1 MDNGV
6 RYPQYKDDPAGFV
19 EDVLGAAGKPYSK
32 QRDMLNAVAASRR
45 VSVVGANGS
54 GKGWALARLIL
65 WWVETRPQAKVVV
78 LSSTQRQVREVLW
91 QELAAVCD
99 AAGDALS
106 GKLTKGRYFISPD
119 RFAIGFATN
128 NPDNIHGFHSPELLL
143 IVDEAHAVRESHF
156 DAALRLNA
164 AKTLLAGNAFSTSGT
179 FYESHHARRH
189 HYHHMRISA
198 YDTPNFTGE
207 EPAAPGLINADDIAD
222 KALHWGED
230 HPKFIAA
237 VYAQFPD
244 ALEDSLVGRAAVED
258 AMREDAPT
266 GEGAPAAEQ
275 DAQQP
280 LYIGVDVGRFGDDKS
295 VLCARRGQRAV
306 AMKSFGRVD
315 TMRIAGETDLM
326 ARELGAESIFVDEG
340 GIGAGVVDRLREL
353 NAPVHGVQFGRKA
366 QHPTRFANQR
376 SEMFWEL
383 RRLLNDRL
391 IALPDDEELAAQ
403 LLSLRY
409 DVSSSGQVQMES
421 KRELR
426 RKRLPSPDRADALAL
441 AFMTPPSLQ
450 VWTGYE
456 SFLLPRSGAGT
467 RGGGSAPRWGGS
479 AHGEPVEPRADARAL
494 RQAQDERAEAGARD
508 GESGSVDSATPAHT
522 PNFSVW

>member
-1 MDNGV
+1 MTNEV
-6 RYPQYKDDPAGFV
+6 RYPQYRDDPVGFV
-19 EDVLGAAGKPYSK
+19 ENVLGAAGKPYSK
-32 QRDMLNAVAASRR
+32 QREMLEAAAKSRR
-45 VSVVGANGS
+45 VSVAGANGC
-54 GKGWALARLIL
+54 GKGWVLARLIL
-65 WWVETRPQAKVVV
+65 WWVETRAQAKVVV
-78 LSSTQRQVREVLW
+78 LSSTNRQVREVLW

-106 GKLTKGRYFISPD
+106 GKLTKGRYTISPE

-156 DAALRLNA
+156 DAAVRLNPSR
-164 AKTLLAGNAFSTSGT
+164 TLLAGNAFSTSGT
-179 FYESHHARRH
+179 FYESHHAKRH

-198 YDTPNFTGE
+198 YETPNLTGE

-222 KALHWGED
+222 KALQWGAD

-258 AMREDAPT
+258 AMREDAPS
-266 GEGAPAAEQ
+266 GEGAPTEEE

-280 LYIGVDVGRFGDDKS
+280 VYIGVDVGRFGDDES
-295 VLCARRGQRAV
+295 VLCARRGQRVV
-306 AMKSFGRVD
+306 ALKSFGRVD
-315 TMRIAGETDLM
+315 TMRTAGEAALM
-326 ARELGAESIFVDEG
+326 ARELGAEAIFVDEG
-340 GIGAGVVDRLREL
+340 GLGGGVVDRLREL
-353 NAPVHGVQFGRKA
+353 QAPVYGVQFGRKA
-366 QHPTRFANQR
+366 PHPTRFANYR
-376 SEMFWEL
+376 SEIFWEL

-391 IALPDDEELAAQ
+391 IALPNDEEMTAQ

-409 DVSSSGQVQMES
+409 DVSSSGQVWMES

-426 RKRLPSPDRADALAL
+426 KKNLPSPDRADALAL

-450 VWTGYE
+450 IWTGYE
-456 SFLLPRSGAGT
+456 PFLLHPR
-467 RGGGSAPRWGGS
+467 PRP
-479 AHGEPVEPRADARAL
+479 PVGIPVVP
-494 RQAQDERAEAGARD
+494 AEAGTPQPGG
-508 GESGSVDSATPAHT
+508 GEHTGNGVDSTTLP
-522 PNFSVW
+522 PSLGVW

>member
-1 MDNGV
+1 MSSEV
-6 RYPQYKDDPAGFV
+6 RYPEYRDDPAGFV
-19 EDVLGAAGKPYSK
+19 ENVLGAAGKPYSK
-32 QRDMLNAVAASRR
+32 QRDMLSAVAASRR
-45 VSVVGANGS
+45 VSVVGANGC

-65 WWVETRPQAKVVV
+65 WWVETRARAKVVV
-78 LSSTQRQVREVLW
+78 LSSTQRQVCEVLW

-106 GKLTKGRYFISPD
+106 GKLTRGRYTISPE

-156 DAALRLNA
+156 DAALRLNP

-189 HYHHMRISA
+189 HYDRIRISA
-198 YDTPNFTGE
+198 YDTPNLTGK

-222 KALHWGED
+222 KALHWGDD

-244 ALEDSLVGRAAVED
+244 VLEDSLVGRAAVED
-258 AMREDAPT
+258 AMREDAPS
-266 GEGAPAAEQ
+266 GEGAPSEED
-275 DAQQP
+275 DAREP
-280 LYIGVDVGRFGDDKS
+280 LYIGVDVARFGDDRS
-295 VLCARRGQRAV
+295 VLCARRGQRVVAV
-306 AMKSFGRVD
+306 KSFGRVD
-315 TMRIAGETDLM
+315 TMRVAGETALM
-326 ARELGAESIFVDEG
+326 ARELGAEAIFVDEG
-340 GIGAGVVDRLREL
+340 GLGAGVADRLREL
-353 NAPVHGVQFGRKA
+353 KAPVHGVQFGRRA
-366 QHPTRFANQR
+366 PHPTRFRNLR
-376 SEMFWEL
+376 SEIFWEL
-383 RRLLNDRL
+383 RRLINDRL

-409 DVSSSGQVQMES
+409 DVSSSGQVVMES

-426 RKRLPSPDRADALAL
+426 KKKLPSPDRADALAL

-456 SFLLPRSGAGT
+456 PFLLPRSG
-467 RGGGSAPRWGGS
+467 GGARPPVGVPAPPPGSG
-479 AHGEPVEPRADARAL
+479 
-494 RQAQDERAEAGARD
+494 DEDDSVVPAEAGTSQPGG
-508 GESGSVDSATPAHT
+508 GECDEDRGSVDSVAPPG
-522 PNFSVW
+522 PNFGVW